1 MILIL
6 IYTLYRLR
14 QYTNKPGI
22 KHGNVI
28 YFIFSVFYIVCIFLI
43 MNIENLVNQNV
54 PFYAISTFVHALVG
68 SILTLLYA
76 GTKQSKG
83 AIVSFYN
90 AFVFYIDR
98 KERFLRRSISTG
110 KLITQRSPGQD
121 RLLEIQ

>member
-1 MILIL
+1 MSDNFITNTLFLCRAGMILIL

-14 QYTNKPGI
+14 QYTSKPGI

-68 SILTLLYA
+68 SILTLLYCRHK
-76 GTKQSKG
+76 TK
-83 AIVSFYN
+83 
-90 AFVFYIDR
+90 
-98 KERFLRRSISTG
+98 
-110 KLITQRSPGQD
+110 
-121 RLLEIQ
+121 

>member
-1 MILIL
+1 
-6 IYTLYRLR
+6 
-14 QYTNKPGI
+14 
-22 KHGNVI
+22 
-28 YFIFSVFYIVCIFLI
+28 

-98 KERFLRRSISTG
+98 KERFL
-110 KLITQRSPGQD
+110 
-121 RLLEIQ
+121 